1 VAHEFAFADVAVP
14 RQHFCLT
21 LPLRDY
27 SIGHRILFM
36 RQRNP
41 LVFGDESE
49 FNKLPSDGEAG
60 QKFWLIR
67 SVAVCNQTFAYR
79 IQLEREPT
87 KEILKA
93 EEKTGKDWM
102 AARAKSQDEFLAA
115 ARADTSRIPDLNEWW
130 ALELAQFR
138 NYINS
143 SRIVTD
149 FKFKREPFPFLPCEP
164 MPDATKGR
172 ALGGPYESTLI
183 QFLLNARFVQDM
195 AAAME
200 YSFALAEMHYLTHL
214 EREGAIRILNAQ
226 EIEFKETCAARDL
239 EAARAAGFDTV
250 EEHIEFV
257 KGNAKKE
264 NEKRAAATEARNLA
278 SEVPAELKG
287 TP

>member
-1 VAHEFAFADVAVP
+1 
-14 RQHFCLT
+14 
-21 LPLRDY
+21 LRDY

-41 LVFGDESE
+41 LVFGDEVE
-49 FNKLPSDGEAG
+49 FNRLPSDGENG

-93 EEKTGKDWM
+93 EEKTGKEWIG
-102 AARAKSQDEFLAA
+102 ARAKSQEEFLAA

-130 ALELAQFR
+130 ALELVQFR

-164 MPDATKGR
+164 MPDANKGR
-172 ALGGPYESTLI
+172 SLGGPYESTLI
-183 QFLLNARFVQDM
+183 QFLLGARFVPDM
-195 AAAME
+195 AGAME
-200 YSFALAEMHYLTHL
+200 YPFALAEMHYLTHL

-239 EAARAAGFDTV
+239 EAAKAAGFNTV
-250 EEHIEFV
+250 EEHVEFV

-264 NEKRAAATEARNLA
+264 NEKRGAEAETSGLAT
-278 SEVPAELKG
+278 EVPAELLETPEQARKRTSDLLLPTQKG
-287 TP
+287 FA